1 MGPTSAPSPKGKD
14 SGDVGVGDGD
24 GGVSGGLLLLPL
36 PLLLLRAT
44 SNDFPLIIK
53 SLISFRPFL
62 CLRLVVFRV
71 TPMDTLIPLEIE
83 EEEK

>member
-14 SGDVGVGDGD
+14 SGDVGD
-24 GGVSGGLLLLPL
+24 GGVGGGLLLLPL